1 MIIYHPLQKDDLK
14 FLVDLFNEQYI
25 YDPITEEILD
35 EKIFHE
41 EHYDSDLNFTVKNHN
56 TLVGFASGMIREQ
69 AGVMTGWIKLMATT
83 DQKSMG
89 PFLQQTFDKI
99 ESKLLE
105 KGAKTIRFFDSF
117 PNYFIPGIDPRCTSL
132 ITLLQKKG
140 YERRRDN
147 VTMTA
152 SLTDLDLDTDKDELS
167 LKKNHNIEIK
177 RATGTDKLRVF
188 DLVNKEFS
196 LWYREITL
204 AFQKE
209 KNPLHIALSNQKV
222 IAFSNHSCNNA
233 GTGWFGPMGT
243 TKEARG
249 KGIGEILL
257 KRCLADLKKDGH
269 REAIIPWVGPIGFYY
284 IKSRAEVSRVYW
296 NFSKNF
302 TA

>member
-1 MIIYHPLQKDDLK
+1 
-14 FLVDLFNEQYI
+14 
-25 YDPITEEILD
+25 
-35 EKIFHE
+35 
-41 EHYDSDLNFTVKNHN
+41 
-56 TLVGFASGMIREQ
+56 
-69 AGVMTGWIKLMATT
+69 MTGWIKLIATT

-99 ESKLLE
+99 EAKLLE

-117 PNYFIPGIDPRCTSL
+117 PNYFLPGIDPRCTSL
-132 ITLLQKKG
+132 VTLLRKKG
-140 YERRRDN
+140 YERLRDN

-152 SLTDLDLDTDKDELS
+152 SLTSLNLDTEKKEKRLKDI
-167 LKKNHNIEIK
+167 HNIEIK

-188 DLVNKEFS
+188 DLVNKEFN
-196 LWYREITL
+196 LWSREITL
-204 AFQKE
+204 AFQRN

-222 IAFSNHSCNNA
+222 IAFSNHSCNNT

-257 KRCLADLKKDGH
+257 KRCLTDLKNDGH
-269 REAIIPWVGPIGFYY
+269 TEAIIPWVGPIGFYY
-284 IKSRAEVSRVYW
+284 EKVGAQVSRVYW